1 MTKKRSKQKNLEDLI
16 PDEELRTR
24 VKDQLYNGNSVLGEG
39 SVFTE
44 MLQSMVNAALEGEMD
59 AHLKEKE
66 GEGQQAKDQPSNR
79 RNGHTQKQV
88 RSSGGALNISTPR
101 DRNGTHEP
109 QIVEKWDREL
119 STGMDDIILS
129 LYARGQS
136 VEDVR
141 YQLQEL
147 YGIEVS
153 KGTISAVTDRMWS
166 EILDWQKRPL
176 SPCYVIVY
184 LDAIHFKVREE
195 GKTISKAIYSCYGID
210 VDGQRDIL
218 SMHLSASEGARQ
230 WGLILDDLKQRGV
243 ESVLFFCVDGLSGF
257 KEVIEEVFPEAIV
270 QRCIVHMIRS
280 STRFVNHKD
289 RKAVCSDLRKIYT
302 SATREQASMQMEEF
316 GKKWDTKYQE
326 VRKKWEENWDD
337 LMHMMDYG
345 EHIRRMIYTTNPV
358 EALHRIM
365 RKTTK
370 AKGAWS
376 NDKALIKQLYLSLRH
391 NRKSWDKKAYKW
403 VEVQRELKEQFGYR
417 YEKYL
422 E

>member
-1 MTKKRSKQKNLEDLI
+1 MTKKKSSKRKNLEDLI
-16 PDEELRTR
+16 PDEELRNR

-59 AHLKEKE
+59 NHVQGGEKQDE
-66 GEGQQAKDQPSNR
+66 SKASNR
-79 RNGHTQKQV
+79 RNGHTHKQV
-88 RSSGGALNISTPR
+88 RSSGGPLHISTPR
-101 DRNGTHEP
+101 DRLGTHEP
-109 QIVEKWDREL
+109 QLVEKWDREL
-119 STGMDDIILS
+119 NTGIDDIILS

-153 KGTISAVTDRMWS
+153 SGTISAVTDRIWS
-166 EILDWQKRPL
+166 EILEWQQRPL
-176 SPCYVIVY
+176 APCYVVIY
-184 LDAIHFKVREE
+184 LDAIHYKVREE
-195 GKTISKAIYSCYGID
+195 GKIVTKAIYTCYGIN

-218 SMHLSASEGARQ
+218 SMHLNTSEGARQ

-243 ESVLFFCVDGLSGF
+243 ESVLFFCVDGLTGF
-257 KEVIEEVFPEAIV
+257 KDVIEEVFPQAIV

-280 STRFVNHKD
+280 STRFVNDKD
-289 RKAVCSDLRKIYT
+289 RKALCSDLRKVYT
-302 SATREQASMQMEEF
+302 SATREQAEMQLEEF
-316 GKKWDTKYQE
+316 GNKWDTKYKE
-326 VRKKWEENWDD
+326 VRKKWAESWDD

-345 EHIRRMIYTTNPV
+345 EQIRRIIYTTNPV

-370 AKGAWS
+370 SKGAWS
-376 NDKALIKQLYLSLRH
+376 NDKGLIKQLYLSLKH
-391 NRKSWDKKAYKW
+391 NRKSWDKKTFNWIA
-403 VEVQRELKEQFGYR
+403 VQRELKEQFGDR